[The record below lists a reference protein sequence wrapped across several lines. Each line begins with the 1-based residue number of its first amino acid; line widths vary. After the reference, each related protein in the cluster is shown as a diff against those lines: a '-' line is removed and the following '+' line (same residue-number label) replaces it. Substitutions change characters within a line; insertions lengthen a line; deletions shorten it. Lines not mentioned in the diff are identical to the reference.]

1 MRIIVEYCP
10 NISKDAQKIIRDNV
24 TPSMISNDETS
35 CQYEISMCLEEL
47 IENDVCVEDYKVI
60 TSLIEQG
67 VSYLE
72 F

>member
-1 MRIIVEYCP
+1 MRIIVEYYP
-10 NISKDAQKIIRDNV
+10 SISKEAQKIIRDSV

-47 IENDVCVEDYKVI
+47 IEDVYVEDFKVI
-60 TSLIEQG
+60 SSLMDEG

>member
-10 NISKDAQKIIRDNV
+10 NISKKAERIIRDNI

-35 CQYEISMCLEEL
+35 CQYEITMCLEEL
-47 IENDVCVEDYKVI
+47 IEDVHVEDFKTI
-60 TSLIEQG
+60 SSLMDEG
-67 VSYLE
+67 VSYIE

>member
-1 MRIIVEYCP
+1 MRIIVEYYP
-10 NISKDAQKIIRDNV
+10 SISKEAQKIIRDTV

-35 CQYEISMCLEEL
+35 CQYEISICLEEL
-47 IENDVCVEDYKVI
+47 IEDVHDEDYKLI
-60 TSLIEQG
+60 SSLIEQG

>member
-1 MRIIVEYCP
+1 MRIIVEYYP
-10 NISKDAQKIIRDNV
+10 SISREAQKVIRDTV

-47 IENDVCVEDYKVI
+47 IEDVYVEDYKLI
-60 TSLIEQG
+60 SSLIEQG